1 VQASTQPQTAQ
12 QAPATKATAPA
23 GQQSQGAP
31 TATAATA
38 TATATATSQAST
50 SNTPQGDTPDQQTA
64 AQPQQAPAPSHQNTA
79 SAQATPATAQPTAS
93 AAQTAAAQTP
103 QPAQP
108 AQAAPA
114 TPAAALPTRYGVSL
128 SDAVEQV
135 RATVEMGAS
144 QGATT
149 AKIELSPGS
158 LGTITIQLQHTDDG
172 VTAKVLADHAATADT
187 LSQSGDDLRR
197 ALQSAGVNLLSLD
210 IGTRGDNSAQ
220 AQNQNAGQSS
230 GSTHTASTDTA
241 DTTNG
246 DAAPIEPTTSL
257 PAGSALVNVLA

>member
-1 VQASTQPQTAQ
+1 M
-12 QAPATKATAPA
+12 
-23 GQQSQGAP
+23 
-31 TATAATA
+31 
-38 TATATATSQAST
+38 
-50 SNTPQGDTPDQQTA
+50 
-64 AQPQQAPAPSHQNTA
+64 
-79 SAQATPATAQPTAS
+79 
-93 AAQTAAAQTP
+93 
-103 QPAQP
+103 
-108 AQAAPA
+108 
-114 TPAAALPTRYGVSL
+114 
-128 SDAVEQV
+128 

-187 LSQSGDDLRR
+187 LSQGGDDLRR

-220 AQNQNAGQSS
+220 AQAQNPGQSS
-230 GSTHTASTDTA
+230 GSTYSTSGDTA
-241 DTTNG
+241 DTTG
-246 DAAPIEPTTSL
+246 DAGAIESTTSL